1 MKRVLTLFVLAASL
15 ALLGCPRAEAAGL
28 HFKLLKI
35 IHLPTTDGG
44 GDAVGYDA
52 GSRDIYVSM
61 GKTDSGG
68 VVIDAD
74 NDSLVKVIRNGIV
87 RPSGM
92 AWDRGYV
99 YWTSD
104 LHLKANEHGRDRTMR
119 RFAEVVVVAK
129 RGWHVVDTFTT
140 VGTGADGI
148 WADPGRDR
156 LYVALDD
163 SNWIDVYTLGAMP
176 RFIRKIALFPHTG
189 SGPDLGVL
197 VRSRHLLYMP
207 DDSWEEKL
215 DPRTGRI
222 EAKTSIIPYLRPTAR
237 HGDPNTRGQIF
248 DARDDTLWVGTN
260 RARIFVF
267 DARNLKEIA
276 HLPAHAGIDQV
287 AYDPAYRLVYAF
299 ESDAK
304 GFDVYNAATMQ
315 HAAFVST
322 GYAKTHTG
330 AVDPVNHDLF
340 VYAGAAHAVYVY
352 RPVL

>member
-1 MKRVLTLFVLAASL
+1 MTRVVTLLFL
-15 ALLGCPRAEAAGL
+15 ALSLSAFGCPRAEAAGL
-28 HFKLLKI
+28 RFQLLKI
-35 IHLPTTDGG
+35 IHLPTTDRG
-44 GDAVGYDA
+44 GDVVGYDA
-52 GSRDIYVSM
+52 GNHDVYVSM

-68 VVIDAD
+68 VVLDAD
-74 NDSLVKVIRNGIV
+74 DDSLVKVIRNDII

-92 AWDRGYV
+92 AWDPGYV

-104 LHLKANEHGRDRTMR
+104 VHLKANEHGRDRTIR
-119 RFAEVVVVAK
+119 RFAQVVVVAK
-129 RGWHVVDTFTT
+129 SAWKVVDTFTT

-148 WADPGRDR
+148 WADPGLGR

-163 SNWIDVYTLGAMP
+163 SNWIDEYTLGGMP
-176 RFIRKIALFPHTG
+176 RFVRKIALFPHAG

-197 VRSRHLLYMP
+197 VRSQNLLYMP
-207 DDSWEEKL
+207 DDCWEEKIDL
-215 DPRTGRI
+215 RTGRI
-222 EAKTSIIPYLRPTAR
+222 EARTSIVPYLQRAAR
-237 HGDPNTRGQIF
+237 RGGANTKGQIY
-248 DARDDTLWVGTN
+248 DAREHTLWVGTN

-267 DARNLKEIA
+267 DARNLKVIA

-287 AYDPAYRLVYAF
+287 AYDPAFRLVYAF

-304 GFDVYNAATMQ
+304 GFDVYNAATMR
-315 HAAFVST
+315 HVAFVST

-330 AVDPVNHDLF
+330 AVDPLNHEVF